1 VLSSVAQKKQVD
13 EKIAEVVCVFFQRT
27 NCNFDQSFGAE
38 RQVVNNLFLG
48 A

>member
-27 NCNFDQSFGAE
+27 NCDFDQSFEAE
-38 RQVVNNLFLG
+38 RQVVNNLVLG